1 MDIGWSSD
9 WSRVTLPLTVL
20 LLLGSEPDHGYRLL
34 ERLTESGHAEATG
47 STVYPLLARLED
59 RGWVRHDWQ
68 HVGPGPGRKVFSVTS
83 QGRER
88 VAVLLDEWARVRT
101 TLDAIAS
108 GHDGMRSGT

>member
-1 MDIGWSSD
+1 M
-9 WSRVTLPLTVL
+9 TLPLTVL

-34 ERLTESGHAEATG
+34 ERLTESGHAEATD

-83 QGRER
+83 RGRER